1 MYSRRCSSYGDV
13 LTIIAA
19 GNSRIYGGTH
29 MENVD
34 IKTCADIL
42 ALCDSR
48 LELLLKYMD
57 DMKTITHNMID
68 DLTTVHLS
76 LNDMT
81 EK

>member
-1 MYSRRCSSYGDV
+1 MD
-13 LTIIAA
+13 
-19 GNSRIYGGTH
+19 
-29 MENVD
+29 NVD
-34 IKTCADIL
+34 IKTCTDIL

>member
-1 MYSRRCSSYGDV
+1 MHSRRCLSLGNA
-13 LTIIAA
+13 LTSNAA

-29 MENVD
+29 MDNVD

>member
-1 MYSRRCSSYGDV
+1 MHSRRCSLYGDV
-13 LTIIAA
+13 LTSNVA

-29 MENVD
+29 MDNVD
-34 IKTCADIL
+34 IKTCAGIL

-57 DMKTITHNMID
+57 DMKTITRNMID
-68 DLTTVHLS
+68 DLSTVHLS